1 MLTQKRKGKRKGCLV
16 FYIWRHCPF
25 TLYVHFSTLH
35 TIVYFVLKVM
45 IGIGLYAN
53 HAKER
58 YFKTT
63 NASFISPTPA
73 TQIIE
78 DFTTTCKMVF
88 SIVMLFRNFSQHDHL
103 S

>member
-1 MLTQKRKGKRKGCLV
+1 
-16 FYIWRHCPF
+16 
-25 TLYVHFSTLH
+25 
-35 TIVYFVLKVM
+35 M

-53 HAKER
+53 HEKEK

-63 NASFISPTPA
+63 NASFISPTPV

-103 S
+103 PTYILHSYKLETSKHHYFAL